1 MSFTS
6 KNSNL
11 SSILSD
17 YCSGKEIFM
26 NYYDNR
32 NINYFYHNF
41 HQHSLLCFEE
51 CSKWKL
57 NMKTNIEK
65 KEKVFYGKLIKNK
78 NNNNFFTSNFCDI
91 FPIDMKLY
99 EHMNFFPN
107 CKKYFL
113 NLEFELEKNSFIL
126 VNDDFCN
133 KDFKLKINGYIN
145 HISQTFKIYKED
157 RYFTIYGSEIRNE
170 IYKYFS
176 NNRNFINIKFKEKK
190 ENDEIYEKFN
200 IIIYKEIIF
209 EFSISILISKEN
221 LKKII
226 KKGIKN
232 ISKVELT
239 DYNIQITNLKFNYY
253 IPYVAFLTKQY
264 TLYKNVINNNNE
276 NNIKKEEKNSMIN
289 ILENFE
295 QLFPEF
301 FCNFD
306 RFLNCVTPLISENDD
321 IKIIKI
327 FEIFI
332 KPSIYGIPILFKYNK
347 NLTQI
352 TFFPILKKVYI
363 IPNFDNSSTTT
374 LTNSINSNSILT
386 YNDDNNIEYYKK
398 QSYNEQI
405 KNIFKEFDN
414 SLTIKDISDQSYFS
428 ILWIPNQKCFNFFG
442 HKLEKSMNSIEI
454 FYSFRKE
461 KNFSFKLGVIGFIF
475 RNKNGIINY
484 CNQDEIEIETKN
496 FFNKFWFINKSI
508 NKCEY
513 NYFDYCKEQKN
524 ILDFNYRYF
533 YYFNKDNNNNFI

>member
-1 MSFTS
+1 MSFIS

-17 YCSGKEIFM
+17 YCSGKEFFM
-26 NYYDNR
+26 NYYNLR
-32 NINYFYHNF
+32 NFYYFYHNY
-41 HQHSLLCFEE
+41 HQHSILCFEE
-51 CSKWKL
+51 CSRWEL
-57 NMKTNIEK
+57 NMKSNTEK
-65 KEKVFYGKLIKNK
+65 KKKIFYGKLLKNK
-78 NNNNFFTSNFCDI
+78 NNNNFFTSNFYDI

-99 EHMNFFPN
+99 EHMNFFSN

-113 NLEFELEKNSFIL
+113 NLEFDLEKNSFIL

-133 KDFKLKINGYIN
+133 KDFKITINGYIN
-145 HISQTFKIYKED
+145 HISQIFKIYKED

-170 IYKYFS
+170 IYKYFLY
-176 NNRNFINIKFKEKK
+176 NNNFKIICKEKTE
-190 ENDEIYEKFN
+190 ENEKYEKFN

-209 EFSISILISKEN
+209 EFSILILISKEN
-221 LKKII
+221 IKKLL

-239 DYNIQITNLKFNYY
+239 DYNIQIINLKFNYY

-264 TLYKNVINNNNE
+264 TLYKNIFNNNNND
-276 NNIKKEEKNSMIN
+276 NNKKEEKNSMIN

-295 QLFPEF
+295 QLFPEY
-301 FCNFD
+301 FCNID

-332 KPSIYGIPILFKYNK
+332 KPSLYGIPILFKNNK

-352 TFFPILKKVYI
+352 TFFPILNKIYI
-363 IPNFDNSSTTT
+363 IPNLNNSSNTT
-374 LTNSINSNSILT
+374 LTNSNNLNSILT
-386 YNDDNNIEYYKK
+386 FIDDDNIEYYKK
-398 QSYNEQI
+398 KSYKEQI
-405 KNIFKEFDN
+405 KNIFKDFDN
-414 SLTIKDISDQSYFS
+414 SLTIKDINEQSFFS
-428 ILWIPNQKCFNFFG
+428 LLWIPNQKCFNFFG

-461 KNFSFKLGVIGFIF
+461 KNFSFKMGVIGFII
-475 RNKNGIINY
+475 RDKNGIINY
-484 CNQDEIEIETKN
+484 SNQDEIEIETKN

-533 YYFNKDNNNNFI
+533 YLFNKENHNFI

>member
-1 MSFTS
+1 MSFIS

-17 YCSGKEIFM
+17 YCSGKEFFM
-26 NYYDNR
+26 NYYNLR
-32 NINYFYHNF
+32 NFYYFYHNY
-41 HQHSLLCFEE
+41 HQHSILCFEE
-51 CSKWKL
+51 CSRWEL
-57 NMKTNIEK
+57 NMKSNTEK
-65 KEKVFYGKLIKNK
+65 KKKIFYGKLLKNK
-78 NNNNFFTSNFCDI
+78 NNNNFFTSNFSDI

-99 EHMNFFPN
+99 EHMNFFSN

-113 NLEFELEKNSFIL
+113 NLEFDLEKNSFIL

-133 KDFKLKINGYIN
+133 KDFKITINGYIN
-145 HISQTFKIYKED
+145 HISQKFKIYKED

-170 IYKYFS
+170 IYKYFLY
-176 NNRNFINIKFKEKK
+176 NNNFKIICKEKTE
-190 ENDEIYEKFN
+190 ENEKYEKFN

-221 LKKII
+221 IKKLL

-239 DYNIQITNLKFNYY
+239 DYNIQIINLKFNYY

-264 TLYKNVINNNNE
+264 TLYKNIFNNNNND
-276 NNIKKEEKNSMIN
+276 NNKKEEKNSMIN

-332 KPSIYGIPILFKYNK
+332 KPSLYGIPILFKNNK

-352 TFFPILKKVYI
+352 TFFPILNKIYI
-363 IPNFDNSSTTT
+363 IPNLNNSSNTT
-374 LTNSINSNSILT
+374 LTNSNNSNSILT
-386 YNDDNNIEYYKK
+386 FIDDDNIEYYKK
-398 QSYNEQI
+398 KSYKEQI
-405 KNIFKEFDN
+405 KNIFKDFDN
-414 SLTIKDISDQSYFS
+414 SLTIKDINEQSFFS
-428 ILWIPNQKCFNFFG
+428 LLWIPNQKCFNFFG
-442 HKLEKSMNSIEI
+442 HKLEKSMNSIEL

-484 CNQDEIEIETKN
+484 CNQDEII

-533 YYFNKDNNNNFI
+533 YLFNKENHNFI

>member
-1 MSFTS
+1 MSFIS

-17 YCSGKEIFM
+17 YCSGKEFFM
-26 NYYDNR
+26 NYYNLR
-32 NINYFYHNF
+32 NFYYFYHNY
-41 HQHSLLCFEE
+41 HQHSILCFEE
-51 CSKWKL
+51 CSRWEL
-57 NMKTNIEK
+57 NMKSNTEK
-65 KEKVFYGKLIKNK
+65 KKKIFYGKLLKNK
-78 NNNNFFTSNFCDI
+78 NNNNFFTSNFYDI

-99 EHMNFFPN
+99 EHMNFFSN

-113 NLEFELEKNSFIL
+113 NLEFDLEKNSFIL

-133 KDFKLKINGYIN
+133 KDFKIAINGYIN
-145 HISQTFKIYKED
+145 HISQIFKIYKED

-170 IYKYFS
+170 IYKYFLY
-176 NNRNFINIKFKEKK
+176 NNNFKIICKEKTE
-190 ENDEIYEKFN
+190 ENEKYEKFN

-221 LKKII
+221 IKKLL

-239 DYNIQITNLKFNYY
+239 DYNIQIINLKFNYY

-264 TLYKNVINNNNE
+264 TLYKNIFNNNNND
-276 NNIKKEEKNSMIN
+276 NNKKEEKNSMIN

-332 KPSIYGIPILFKYNK
+332 KPSLYGIPILFKNNK

-352 TFFPILKKVYI
+352 TFFPILNKIYI
-363 IPNFDNSSTTT
+363 IPNLNNSSNTT
-374 LTNSINSNSILT
+374 LTNSNNLNSILT
-386 YNDDNNIEYYKK
+386 FIDDDNIEYYKK
-398 QSYNEQI
+398 KSYKEQI
-405 KNIFKEFDN
+405 KNIFKDFDN
-414 SLTIKDISDQSYFS
+414 SLTIKDINEQSFFS
-428 ILWIPNQKCFNFFG
+428 LLWIPNQKCFNFFG

-461 KNFSFKLGVIGFIF
+461 KNFSFKMGVIGFII
-475 RNKNGIINY
+475 RDKNGIINY
-484 CNQDEIEIETKN
+484 SNQDEIEIETKN

-533 YYFNKDNNNNFI
+533 YLFNKENHNFI

>member
-1 MSFTS
+1 MSFIS

-17 YCSGKEIFM
+17 YCSGKEFFM
-26 NYYDNR
+26 NYYNLR
-32 NINYFYHNF
+32 NFYYFYHNY
-41 HQHSLLCFEE
+41 HQHSILCFEE
-51 CSKWKL
+51 CSRWEL
-57 NMKTNIEK
+57 NMKSNTEK
-65 KEKVFYGKLIKNK
+65 KKKIFYGKLLKNK
-78 NNNNFFTSNFCDI
+78 NNNNFFTSNFYDI

-99 EHMNFFPN
+99 EHMNFFSN

-113 NLEFELEKNSFIL
+113 NLEFDLEKNSFIL

-133 KDFKLKINGYIN
+133 KDFKITINGYIN
-145 HISQTFKIYKED
+145 HISQIFKIYKED

-170 IYKYFS
+170 IYKYFLY
-176 NNRNFINIKFKEKK
+176 NNNFKIICKEKTE
-190 ENDEIYEKFN
+190 ENEKYEKFN

-221 LKKII
+221 IKKLL

-239 DYNIQITNLKFNYY
+239 DYNIQIINLKFNYY

-264 TLYKNVINNNNE
+264 TLYKNIFNNNNND
-276 NNIKKEEKNSMIN
+276 NNKKEEKNSMIN

-295 QLFPEF
+295 QLFPEY
-301 FCNFD
+301 FCNID

-332 KPSIYGIPILFKYNK
+332 KPSLYGIPILFKNNK

-352 TFFPILKKVYI
+352 TFFPILNKIYI
-363 IPNFDNSSTTT
+363 IPNLNNSSNTT
-374 LTNSINSNSILT
+374 LTNSNNLNSILT
-386 YNDDNNIEYYKK
+386 FIDDDNIEYYKK
-398 QSYNEQI
+398 KSYKEQI
-405 KNIFKEFDN
+405 KNIFKDFDN
-414 SLTIKDISDQSYFS
+414 SLTIKDINEQSFFS
-428 ILWIPNQKCFNFFG
+428 LLWIPNQKCFNFFG

-461 KNFSFKLGVIGFIF
+461 KNFSFKMGVIGFII
-475 RNKNGIINY
+475 RDKNGIINY
-484 CNQDEIEIETKN
+484 SNQDEIEIETKN

-533 YYFNKDNNNNFI
+533 YLFNKENHNFI

>member
-1 MSFTS
+1 MSFIS

-17 YCSGKEIFM
+17 YCSGKEFFM
-26 NYYDNR
+26 NYYNLR
-32 NINYFYHNF
+32 NFYYFYHNY
-41 HQHSLLCFEE
+41 HQHSILCFEE
-51 CSKWKL
+51 CSRWEL
-57 NMKTNIEK
+57 NMKSNTEK
-65 KEKVFYGKLIKNK
+65 KKKIFYGKLLKNK
-78 NNNNFFTSNFCDI
+78 NNNNFFTSNFYDI

-99 EHMNFFPN
+99 EHMNFFSN

-113 NLEFELEKNSFIL
+113 NLEFDLEKNSFIL

-133 KDFKLKINGYIN
+133 KDFKITINGYIN
-145 HISQTFKIYKED
+145 HISQIFKIYKED

-170 IYKYFS
+170 IYKYFLY
-176 NNRNFINIKFKEKK
+176 NNNFKIICKEKTE
-190 ENDEIYEKFN
+190 ENEKYEKIN

-221 LKKII
+221 IKKLL

-239 DYNIQITNLKFNYY
+239 DYNIQIINLKFNYY

-264 TLYKNVINNNNE
+264 TLYKNIFNNNNND
-276 NNIKKEEKNSMIN
+276 NNKKEEKNSMIN

-295 QLFPEF
+295 QLLPEYY
-301 FCNFD
+301 CNID

-332 KPSIYGIPILFKYNK
+332 KPSLYGIPILFKNNK

-352 TFFPILKKVYI
+352 TFFPILNKIYI
-363 IPNFDNSSTTT
+363 IPNLNNSSNTT
-374 LTNSINSNSILT
+374 LTNSNNSNSILT
-386 YNDDNNIEYYKK
+386 FIDDDNIEYYKK
-398 QSYNEQI
+398 KSYKEQI
-405 KNIFKEFDN
+405 KNIFKDFDN
-414 SLTIKDISDQSYFS
+414 SLTIKDINEQSFFS
-428 ILWIPNQKCFNFFG
+428 LLWIPNQKCFNFFG
-442 HKLEKSMNSIEI
+442 HKLEKSINSIEI

-461 KNFSFKLGVIGFIF
+461 KNFSFKMGVIGFII

-533 YYFNKDNNNNFI
+533 YSFNKENNNFI